1 MPVCPGCSKKIQE
14 EWRFCR
20 AWCHALVSEIPPVPA
35 TVGDFVSSEVVAR
48 LILSSELPG
57 LLNKSLE
64 VEEGQA
70 ALLFL
75 NGRHDTTL
83 TPGKYSLG
91 NVLTGRGGD
100 ASVVLC
106 RRCFQE
112 SSIGTKFCPNCGET
126 LMFQP
131 G

>member
-1 MPVCPGCSKKIQE
+1 MEILPCFRPCSS
-14 EWRFCR
+14 F
-20 AWCHALVSEIPPVPA
+20 
-35 TVGDFVSSEVVAR
+35 GDSPF
-48 LILSSELPG
+48 PG

-126 LMFQP
+126 LMAQP
-131 G
+131 GSCLLFANSDTET

>member
-1 MPVCPGCSKKIQE
+1 MLVCPGCSKEIQE

-20 AWCHALVSEIPPVPA
+20 ACGHALVPEIPPVPA
-35 TVGDFVSSEVVAR
+35 TVGDFVSSEVIAR
-48 LILSSELPG
+48 LIPSNELPG

-100 ASVVLC
+100 ASVGLC

-126 LMFQP
+126 LMSQP

>member
-1 MPVCPGCSKKIQE
+1 MEILPCFRPCSS
-14 EWRFCR
+14 F
-20 AWCHALVSEIPPVPA
+20 
-35 TVGDFVSSEVVAR
+35 GDSPF
-48 LILSSELPG
+48 PG

-106 RRCFQE
+106 
-112 SSIGTKFCPNCGET
+112 
-126 LMFQP
+126 
-131 G
+131 